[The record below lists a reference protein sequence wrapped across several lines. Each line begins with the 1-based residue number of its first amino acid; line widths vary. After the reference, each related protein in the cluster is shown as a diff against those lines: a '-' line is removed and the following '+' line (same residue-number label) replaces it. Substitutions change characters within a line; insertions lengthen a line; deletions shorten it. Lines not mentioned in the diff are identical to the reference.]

1 MGIIHI
7 TVLSAIAIAAIVFA
21 IASYCWVRRFADSI
35 AQDDEHATAWQ
46 DRAG

>member
-1 MGIIHI
+1 MGIAHI
-7 TVLSAIAIAAIVFA
+7 AVLAAIGIAFAGLA

-35 AQDDEHATAWQ
+35 AHDDEHATAWQ